1 MPFKTEL
8 SSMFDKIK
16 HPAPI
21 IDFFPI
27 VILSRIVLFTPKKH
41 CSSTVTLPDIT
52 TQEAIKQ

>member
-52 TQEAIKQ
+52 T